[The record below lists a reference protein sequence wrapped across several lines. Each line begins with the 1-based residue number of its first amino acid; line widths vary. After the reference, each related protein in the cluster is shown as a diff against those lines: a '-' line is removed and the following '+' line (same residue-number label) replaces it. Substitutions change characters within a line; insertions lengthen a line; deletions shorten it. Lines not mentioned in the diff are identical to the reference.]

1 MNTVPLFHDI
11 DNRIAL
17 DKGDSDS
24 AYFTTLT
31 LKLEY
36 LTKIVTAGVLACV
49 GDDANR
55 HRYSIEHRLIRANS
69 IGEWV
74 QALNDVLVGPA
85 ANFFFQEAKDIIKDL
100 TERVGPGDW
109 RHSAVIALRD
119 AANEVGAENQQLGT
133 KVSLR
138 HFFEIG
144 AHLRNRSRGHGAP
157 TTEQCGKSGPYL
169 AEALHTVAERLLLF
183 KLPWAYLY
191 QNLSGKYRVSRLAG
205 NTSCYDYLK
214 RLTDERHQNGV
225 YLYLERPVRISL
237 VFSDPELRDIT
248 LPNGAHNKNTFET
261 LSYVTNDVE
270 RKGGTEWSSPPGQL
284 PSSETEGDSVLEPF
298 GNTFANVPPILRD
311 YVPRPELV
319 DSLKRELLEDER
331 HPIVSLTGPG
341 GIGKTTVAIAAL
353 HAIAGDEHLP
363 YEVILWISARD
374 IDLLESGAKS
384 VNPKVINQ
392 DDISRA
398 AVELLGP
405 KESSSSEFNATK
417 YFEKC
422 LTEGTAGDTLFVIDN
437 FETVRSPADVFTWI
451 DTHIRPPN
459 KVLITTRIR
468 DFRGDYPIEIG
479 GMNEEQANKLVEQ
492 HADRLGVG
500 MLMTQE
506 YKQVLISESDGHPYV
521 IRIMLGQIA
530 EERRTVTPK
539 RIMASN
545 DQILRALFERTY
557 NALTSGGQ
565 KVFLLLSSWRVLVP
579 EVAVEAVLLRPGIER
594 FKVSEALDQLH
605 RFSLVERIDAEEEN
619 QVLVGVPL
627 AAAIY
632 GRMKLETS
640 RLKAQ
645 VETDRM
651 HLMEFGH
658 GRAKDSH
665 QQILPRIE
673 NLYKSVANQAQTRPE
688 IFEERKDVLEFL
700 AERVPK
706 AFLQLSDL
714 VWEID
719 NYKESTELSKYYIK
733 RFIEVAT
740 PPDRCEAWL
749 KLADR
754 CSASQDPIGEI
765 HAVCEAALLSTSDI
779 ENLSVFVNRLNN
791 RIHTHHIDIRDPE
804 GSHMEIRELVDQVIK
819 AMERHLWKLNA
830 TDCSRLAWLLLN
842 VGNVERARD
851 IANTGLQQQEDNEHC
866 QKLIQRLDS

>member
-1 MNTVPLFHDI
+1 MNAAPLFHDI
-11 DNRIAL
+11 DKRIAL
-17 DKGDSDS
+17 DKADSDL
-24 AYFTTLT
+24 AYFLALT

-36 LTKIVTAGVLACV
+36 LTKVVTAGVLACV

-55 HRYSIEHRLIRANS
+55 HRYSIEHGLIRANS

-74 QALNDVLVGPA
+74 RALNDLLVGPA
-85 ANFFFQEAKDIIKDL
+85 ANFFYQDAKDVIKDL

-119 AANEVGAENQQLGT
+119 AANEVGAKNKLGT

-138 HFFEIG
+138 QFFEIG
-144 AHLRNRSRGHGAP
+144 AQLRNRSRGHGAP
-157 TTEQCGKSGPYL
+157 TTEQCSRSGPYL

-183 KLPWAYLY
+183 KLPWAYLH
-191 QNLSGKYRVSRLAG
+191 QNLSGKYRMSPLAG
-205 NTSCYDYLK
+205 DTSCYDYLK
-214 RLTDERHQNGV
+214 RITDERFLNAV
-225 YLYLERPVRISL
+225 YLYLERPLRISL
-237 VFSDPELRDIT
+237 VFSDSELRDIT
-248 LPNGAHNKNTFET
+248 LPNGNYNNNKFET

-270 RKGGTEWSSPPGQL
+270 RKDGTEWSSPPGQL

-319 DSLKRELLEDER
+319 NILSEELIENER
-331 HPIVSLTGPG
+331 HHIVSLTGPG
-341 GIGKTTVAIAAL
+341 GIGKTTIAIAAL
-353 HAIAGDEHLP
+353 HAIAGNKHLP

-392 DDISRA
+392 DDISHA

-405 KESSSSEFNATK
+405 KESSSSGFNATK
-417 YFEKC
+417 YFENC
-422 LTEGTAGDTLFVIDN
+422 LTKGAAGNTLFVIDN
-437 FETVRSPADVFTWI
+437 FETVRSPADTFTWI
-451 DTHIRPPN
+451 DTYIRPPN

-479 GMNEEQANKLVEQ
+479 GMNEEQANKLVDQ
-492 HADRLGVG
+492 HANRLGVNN
-500 MLMTQE
+500 LITKK
-506 YKQVLISESDGHPYV
+506 YKQELISESHGHPYV

-530 EERRTVTPK
+530 EEGQIVTPK
-539 RIMASN
+539 RIMASS
-545 DQILRALFERTY
+545 DHILRALFERTY
-557 NALTSGGQ
+557 NALTFGGK
-565 KVFLLLSSWRVLVP
+565 KVFLLLSSWKVLVP

-594 FKVSEALDQLH
+594 FNVSEALDQLH

-619 QVLVGVPL
+619 QALVGVPL

-645 VETDRM
+645 IETDRI

-658 GRAKDSH
+658 GRLKDSQ

-688 IFEERKDVLEFL
+688 IFEEKKDVLEFL

-714 VWEID
+714 IWEIG
-719 NYKESTELSKYYIK
+719 NSEESAKMSKYYIK
-733 RFIEVAT
+733 RFIEVAAA
-740 PPDRCEAWL
+740 PDKYEAWL

-754 CSASQDPIGEI
+754 CSTSQDPIGEI
-765 HAVCEAALLSTSDI
+765 HAISEAALLSTSNI
-779 ENLSVFVNRLNN
+779 EDLSILVSRLNN
-791 RIHTHHIDIRDPE
+791 RIHIHRGSLIDIREPE
-804 GSHMEIRELVDQVIK
+804 GSLRELISQVIR
-819 AMERHLWKLNA
+819 AMERHMSKLDA

-851 IANTGLQQQEDNEHC
+851 IANRGLQQERDNEHC